1 MAEELAV
8 MPDGKPLAD
17 RKLEV
22 PAFPDVMGPLM
33 ARRTR
38 NVQELS
44 FTDPGPPAVRGR
56 IEVPVR
62 PGEAAR

>member
-22 PAFPDVMGPLM
+22 PAFPDVMGPLL
-33 ARRTR
+33 ARPTR
-38 NVQELS
+38 ATQTISLE
-44 FTDPGPPAVRGR
+44 DPGPPAGR
-56 IEVPVR
+56 HRVEVPVH
-62 PGEAAR
+62 PGEGG